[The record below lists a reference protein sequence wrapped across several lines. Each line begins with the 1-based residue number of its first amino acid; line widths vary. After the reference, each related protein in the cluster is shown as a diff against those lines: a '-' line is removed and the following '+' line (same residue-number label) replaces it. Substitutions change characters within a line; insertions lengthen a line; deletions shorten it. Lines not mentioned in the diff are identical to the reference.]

1 MPPVNPALLQELQ
14 RQYAG
19 ANMMSPPLTSPSHQ
33 MAQRQLPDLRRYS
46 APPTW
51 GGGGGGFGNLVGGV
65 SGPSMQMLNNMLQYG
80 RGSSPSS
87 PNWGNTLQEQ
97 QAASPIQDQWLTR
110 NFQPTMPSQYAAARN
125 LQPDV
130 PMQQPS
136 LGQSQLARLLQDLQ
150 RTRQP
155 GDYAAARRQLP
166 SGTPMQQ
173 FPSSPSAA
181 GPSGFGSAAKSAA
194 LGAALDYSRRP
205 GQQNQPTFQAASA
218 DQPSFGGSF
227 GNMLSGI
234 GRIGSA
240 APTSQFGSFFGQQQP
255 RTIRT
260 TDPGAGYG
268 MSPSG
273 PTAQMPDWRSQ
284 PKP

>member
-51 GGGGGGFGNLVGGV
+51 GGGGGFGNLVGGV

-87 PNWGNTLQEQ
+87 PNWRQELPGGSPMQ
-97 QAASPIQDQWLTR
+97 QPSPIQDQWLTR
-110 NFQPTMPSQYAAARN
+110 NFQPSPIQAA
-125 LQPDV
+125 
-130 PMQQPS
+130 S
-136 LGQSQLARLLQDLQ
+136 SGQSQLAQLLQGLQ

-181 GPSGFGSAAKSAA
+181 GPSGFADAAKSAA